1 MPKYGKYGKIRK
13 NIKSRSDL
21 TKKIALCEEKFEE
34 SCFNKSDDL
43 GGRLIMNSKHL
54 FMFSLVFDLQYTV
67 KSQKNLMSLF
77 LDGGEARGG
86 GGAA

>member
-1 MPKYGKYGKIRK
+1 
-13 NIKSRSDL
+13 
-21 TKKIALCEEKFEE
+21 
-34 SCFNKSDDL
+34 
-43 GGRLIMNSKHL
+43 
-54 FMFSLVFDLQYTV
+54 MFSLVFDLQYTV

>member
-43 GGRLIMNSKHL
+43 GGRLIMNSK
-54 FMFSLVFDLQYTV
+54 Q
-67 KSQKNLMSLF
+67 
-77 LDGGEARGG
+77 
-86 GGAA
+86 